1 MSKYKEIYQ
10 DAHYLVL
17 LPGDS
22 GIDIEVSFRI
32 NQQNPQIDKLMVLH
46 GKQTACFITACN
58 PKGASIDEKENLR
71 LMQELESIVKQKQVP
86 YYFGQG
92 GDSKG
97 DWIEKSL
104 LIVGIDR
111 AEVDQLAHQY
121 EQNAVIWFELG
132 SEPTLRWYIEQES

>member
-1 MSKYKEIYQ
+1 MSKYQEIYQ

-22 GIDIEVSFRI
+22 GTDNEVSFSI
-32 NQQNPQIDKLMVLH
+32 NQQNLEIDKLMDMH
-46 GKQTACFITACN
+46 GKKTACFITACN
-58 PKGASIDEKENLR
+58 PKGERIDDKENLR
-71 LMQELESIVKQKQVP
+71 LMEELESIVQQKQLP

-97 DWIEKSL
+97 AWIEKSL

-111 AEVDQLAHQY
+111 AEADQLAHQY
-121 EQNAVIWFELG
+121 EQNAVVWFELG
-132 SEPTLRWYIEQES
+132 SAPQLRWYIE

>member
-1 MSKYKEIYQ
+1 MSKYQEIYQ

-22 GIDIEVSFRI
+22 GADNEVSFRI
-32 NQQNPQIDKLMVLH
+32 NQENQEIDKLMDLH
-46 GKQTACFITACN
+46 GKKTACFITACN
-58 PKGASIDEKENLR
+58 PKGKRIDEKENLR
-71 LMQELESIVKQKQVP
+71 LMQELESIVQQKQLP

-97 DWIEKSL
+97 AWIEKSL

-111 AEVDQLAHQY
+111 AEADQLAHQY
-121 EQNAVIWFELG
+121 KQNAVVWFELART
-132 SEPTLRWYIEQES
+132 PTLRWYIE

>member
-1 MSKYKEIYQ
+1 MSKYQEIYEE
-10 DAHYLVL
+10 AHYLVL

-22 GIDIEVSFRI
+22 GTDNEVSFRI
-32 NQQNPQIDKLMVLH
+32 NQENPQIDKLMDLH

-58 PKGASIDEKENLR
+58 PKGERIDDKENLR
-71 LMQELESIVKQKQVP
+71 LMQELESIVQQKQLP

-97 DWIEKSL
+97 AWIEKSL

-111 AEVDQLAHQY
+111 AEADQLAHQY
-121 EQNAVIWFELG
+121 EQNAVVWFELG
-132 SEPTLRWYIEQES
+132 SAPQLRWYIE

>member
-1 MSKYKEIYQ
+1 MSKYQEIYQ

-17 LPGDS
+17 LPSDS

-46 GKQTACFITACN
+46 GKQTACFITASN
-58 PKGASIDEKENLR
+58 PKGERIDEKENLR
-71 LMQELESIVKQKQVP
+71 LMQELESIVQQKQLP

-97 DWIEKSL
+97 AWIEKSL
-104 LIVGIDR
+104 LIVGIDSDE
-111 AEVDQLAHQY
+111 ADKLAHQY
-121 EQNAVIWFELG
+121 EQNAVVWFELG
-132 SEPTLRWYIEQES
+132 SAPQLRWYIE

>member
-1 MSKYKEIYQ
+1 MSKYQEIYQ

-22 GIDIEVSFRI
+22 GTDNEVSFSI
-32 NQQNPQIDKLMVLH
+32 NQQNLEIDKLMDMH
-46 GKQTACFITACN
+46 GKHTACFITACN
-58 PKGASIDEKENLR
+58 PKGERIDDKENLR
-71 LMQELESIVKQKQVP
+71 LMEELESIVQQKQLP

-97 DWIEKSL
+97 AWIEKSL

-111 AEVDQLAHQY
+111 AETDQLAHQY
-121 EQNAVIWFELG
+121 EQNAVVWFELG
-132 SEPTLRWYIEQES
+132 RTPTLRWYIE

>member
-1 MSKYKEIYQ
+1 MSKYQEIYQ

-22 GIDIEVSFRI
+22 GTDNEVSFSI
-32 NQQNPQIDKLMVLH
+32 NQQNLEIDKLMDIH
-46 GKQTACFITACN
+46 GKKTACFITACN
-58 PKGASIDEKENLR
+58 PKGERIDDKENLR
-71 LMQELESIVKQKQVP
+71 LMQELESIVQQKQLP

-97 DWIEKSL
+97 AWIEKSL

-111 AEVDQLAHQY
+111 AETDQLAHQY
-121 EQNAVIWFELG
+121 EQNAVVWFELG
-132 SEPTLRWYIEQES
+132 RTPTLRWYIE

>member
-1 MSKYKEIYQ
+1 MSKYQEIYQ

-22 GIDIEVSFRI
+22 GADNEVSFRI
-32 NQQNPQIDKLMVLH
+32 NQENQEIDKLMDLH
-46 GKQTACFITACN
+46 GKKTACFITACN
-58 PKGASIDEKENLR
+58 PKGKRIDEKENLR
-71 LMQELESIVKQKQVP
+71 LMQELESIVQQKQLP

-97 DWIEKSL
+97 AWIEKRL

-111 AEVDQLAHQY
+111 AEADQLAHQY
-121 EQNAVIWFELG
+121 EQNAVVWFELART
-132 SEPTLRWYIEQES
+132 PTLRWCIE

>member
-10 DAHYLVL
+10 KAHYLVL

-22 GIDIEVSFRI
+22 GSDNEVSFSI
-32 NQQNPQIDKLMVLH
+32 NQQNQEIDKLMNLH
-46 GKQTACFITACN
+46 EKQTACFITACN
-58 PKGASIDEKENLR
+58 PKGERIDDKENLR
-71 LMQELESIVKQKQVP
+71 LMQELESIVQQKQLP

-97 DWIEKSL
+97 AWIEKSL

-111 AEVDQLAHQY
+111 AETDQLAHQY
-121 EQNAVIWFELG
+121 EQNAVVWFELG
-132 SEPTLRWYIEQES
+132 RTPTLRWYIE